1 MGTAITAPR
10 RLFASSA
17 LITLRTT
24 STPLISSPWIPP
36 ETQTLG
42 PEVRPL
48 MTAMGSAASVPEGRW
63 AKGSSMRTFRP
74 GGTVTLPMV
83 IGSFLVSTTATAAGL
98 VGLVLDELDDGAGA
112 VHTEH
117 HLTAVCVEH
126 LDAGHVEPHRL
137 GGSHRCCPLARG
149 ELDRFGCPPTMEIG
163 P

>member
-98 VGLVLDELDDGAGA
+98 VGVVLDELDDGVGD
-112 VHTEH
+112 VHTARHLYPLQPGGGVDLEH
-117 HLTAVCVEH
+117 HRTGVRLEH
-126 LDAGHVEPHRL
+126 VDAGHIAPQL
-137 GGSHRCCPLARG
+137 
-149 ELDRFGCPPTMEIG
+149 
-163 P
+163 